1 MGIVAEP
8 TESTAVDTP
17 IVEPAA
23 RRPGLDGLR
32 AIAVLAV
39 VVYHADSDV
48 LPGGFVGV
56 DLFFVLSGYLITTL
70 LIGEHDRS
78 GRVSLRAFWGRR
90 ARRLWPLA
98 WCTLAAIAVASVLGV
113 WGADRQRT
121 LPAEI
126 GAAFAQVANWYQVG
140 HGGYVSSFAAPSP
153 IRHFWSLAIEEQFYV
168 VWPLVLVLLLRDA
181 RFRRWAV
188 PSGIAAIVA
197 IALVRGWAVRPG
209 PTATAD
215 RAYLG
220 TDVRM
225 VALAIGA
232 GLAWAWRRTPMAGPS
247 TQRWRRA
254 IVVWGAGGAIVLA
267 VAAAWLHADDDRLA
281 RGGFALIAIAGCGV
295 IAATLTLPTL
305 GAVLGARPMA
315 SLGRASYALYL
326 THWPLMVA
334 LGPGRS
340 TWLRLLVG
348 LGGGTVLAVVLHHFV
363 ELPLIRRTVRP
374 RRWIPVGTAVAAAAI
389 IALVVA
395 VPDGPTPTEQVE
407 ASLGAVPDPD
417 DTASASAPSTTASE
431 GSGDETPAPPPSTA
445 PPCVTAAPTTTV
457 YAATGGFD
465 PATVGE
471 IADPTGE
478 CGAELKVLVVGDSTG
493 RGAANGLAAL
503 GNPLVKLWDRTV
515 LGCSFGD
522 EDCPSWRERWSAAV
536 AEIDPDVVLVYDNV
550 VSDFQGVDD
559 APFLSNEAALVRT
572 EQFIEATKVLSAQGA
587 AVVFEAP
594 AVPLRP
600 NGLFFCDGDATNS
613 NCDPAW
619 LARWNEDLRAAAAL
633 TDATVLDVG
642 GWIAARGATK
652 ADRPDGLHLA
662 GPALV
667 ELAAWMV
674 PQLFTA
680 AGR

>member
-8 TESTAVDTP
+8 TESTTVDTP
-17 IVEPAA
+17 ILEPAT
-23 RRPGLDGLR
+23 RRPELDGLR

-39 VVYHADSDV
+39 VVYHADPDV

-197 IALVRGWAVRPG
+197 IAVARGWAVRPDS
-209 PTATAD
+209 TATAD

-232 GLAWAWRRTPMAGPS
+232 ALAWAWRRTPMAGPA
-247 TQRWRRA
+247 TQRWRRV
-254 IVVWGAGGAIVLA
+254 IVVWGPGGAIVLA

-305 GAVLGARPMA
+305 GAILGTRPMA
-315 SLGRASYALYL
+315 ALGRASYALYL

-348 LGGGTVLAVVLHHFV
+348 LGGGTVLAVALHHFV

-374 RRWIPVGTAVAAAAI
+374 RRWIPVGTAIAAAAI

-395 VPDGPTPTEQVE
+395 VPEGPTPTEQVE
-407 ASLGAVPDPD
+407 ASLGAVPDPV
-417 DTASASAPSTTASE
+417 DTAPAGAPSTTASE
-431 GSGDETPAPPPSTA
+431 GSDDETPTPPPSTA

-465 PATVGE
+465 PATVDE
-471 IADPTGE
+471 IADPTSG

-522 EDCPSWRERWSAAV
+522 EDCPSWRERWAAAV

-559 APFLSNEAALVRT
+559 APFLSDEAALVRT
-572 EQFIEATKVLSAQGA
+572 NQFIEATKLLSAQGA

-619 LARWNEDLRAAAAL
+619 LTRWNEDLHAAAAL
-633 TDATVLDVG
+633 TDSTVLDVR

-674 PQLFTA
+674 PQLFAA

>member
-39 VVYHADSDV
+39 VVYHADPDV

-215 RAYLG
+215 RAYLA

-457 YAATGGFD
+457 YAATGGVD

-619 LARWNEDLRAAAAL
+619 LARWNEDLRTAAAL

-674 PQLFTA
+674 PQLFAA

>member
-1 MGIVAEP
+1 MSRP
-8 TESTAVDTP
+8 TTP
-17 IVEPAA
+17 
-23 RRPGLDGLR
+23 
-32 AIAVLAV
+32 
-39 VVYHADSDV
+39 
-48 LPGGFVGV
+48 
-56 DLFFVLSGYLITTL
+56 
-70 LIGEHDRS
+70 
-78 GRVSLRAFWGRR
+78 
-90 ARRLWPLA
+90 
-98 WCTLAAIAVASVLGV
+98 
-113 WGADRQRT
+113 
-121 LPAEI
+121 
-126 GAAFAQVANWYQVG
+126 
-140 HGGYVSSFAAPSP
+140 APS
-153 IRHFWSLAIEEQFYV
+153 
-168 VWPLVLVLLLRDA
+168 
-181 RFRRWAV
+181 
-188 PSGIAAIVA
+188 
-197 IALVRGWAVRPG
+197 
-209 PTATAD
+209 
-215 RAYLG
+215 
-220 TDVRM
+220 M
-225 VALAIGA
+225 
-232 GLAWAWRRTPMAGPS
+232 
-247 TQRWRRA
+247 
-254 IVVWGAGGAIVLA
+254 
-267 VAAAWLHADDDRLA
+267 
-281 RGGFALIAIAGCGV
+281 
-295 IAATLTLPTL
+295 
-305 GAVLGARPMA
+305 ARPSA
-315 SLGRASYALYL
+315 SS
-326 THWPLMVA
+326 TT
-334 LGPGRS
+334 

-619 LARWNEDLRAAAAL
+619 LARWNEDLRTAAAL

-674 PQLFTA
+674 PQLFAA